1 MVEGPGAT
9 RNSRK
14 VQPAI
19 GYTVES
25 VEQRNLQENYE
36 TVIDYSINMS
46 VDGFDPSAVMGAIVE
61 KPDEM
66 ISDAILED
74 DRFPGDGNIIKIE
87 GLHRSQVHPKRIVS
101 TLTRDELEAV
111 VSS

>member
-1 MVEGPGAT
+1 
-9 RNSRK
+9 
-14 VQPAI
+14 
-19 GYTVES
+19 
-25 VEQRNLQENYE
+25 
-36 TVIDYSINMS
+36 
-46 VDGFDPSAVMGAIVE
+46 
-61 KPDEM
+61 M